1 MRAGST
7 DASAREESAMTLT
20 IGTGPFGDQS
30 AGTFNFD
37 PRALQRHILY
47 FEDSP
52 RRVRVMFGG
61 ETVADSRRVKLL
73 HESGHLPVYYFPKGD
88 VRMELLEES
97 DHTTRCPFK
106 GEASYWSVK
115 VGDRVSENAVW
126 GYPEPIDSAPPI
138 AGYVA
143 FYWNRMDH
151 WFEEGEE
158 VYVHPRDPYH
168 RVDVLESSRRVK
180 VSVGG
185 EVVAETERPR
195 VMFETGLPPRY
206 YIPPEDVR
214 EEVLLMSET
223 TTRCPYKGVASYWS
237 VEAGGERVE
246 DLVWYYPDPIP
257 EATKIKGLL
266 AFFDEKVDLEV
277 DGEEQE
283 RPKTQWS

>member
-1 MRAGST
+1 MAG
-7 DASAREESAMTLT
+7 REESAMTLT

-37 PRALQRHILY
+37 TGVLQRHTLY
-47 FEDSP
+47 FEESP
-52 RRVRVMFGG
+52 RRVRVMFDG
-61 ETVADSRRVKLL
+61 ETVADSKRAKLL
-73 HESGHLPVYYFPKGD
+73 HETGHLPVYYFPRED

-106 GEASYWSVK
+106 GEASYWSVR
-115 VGDRVSENAVW
+115 VGDKLSENAVW

-143 FYWNRMDH
+143 FYWRMMDH
-151 WFEEGEE
+151 WFEEDEE

-168 RVDVLESSRRVK
+168 RVDILESSRRVK
-180 VSVGG
+180 VRVNG
-185 EVVAETERPR
+185 ELVAQTERPK
-195 VMFETGLPPRY
+195 VLFETGLPPRY

-214 EEVLLMSET
+214 EEALLMSEKT
-223 TTRCPYKGVASYWS
+223 TMCPYKGVASYWS

-246 DLVWYYPDPIP
+246 NLIWYYPEPIP
-257 EATKIKGLL
+257 EAAKIKGLL
-266 AFFDEKVDLEV
+266 AFFNERVDLEV
-277 DGEEQE
+277 DGEIQE